1 MEDTMMARLHPFR
14 FGVFAEGVGSRAAL
28 LDTARRAEDGGFA
41 TFLMRDHFI
50 SEPFGH
56 QLAPLTALATVAAVT
71 RTLRIGSLVF
81 ANDYRHPV
89 VLAKEVATLDVL
101 SEGRFELGLGAGF
114 SRAEYEQA
122 GIAFDPPHVRAERL
136 EEALHVVKGLFSDA
150 PFTLAGQHYSVSS
163 LNSFPK
169 PLQRPH
175 PPILVG
181 AASSRMLSIA
191 ARHADIIGLQ
201 TVSTTRGVLA
211 QDPKVRSASTVT
223 EKIDQVRQAA
233 DERFDEIELSMVASV
248 IITDHRQEAAEQ
260 FARDRGWRAIAAD
273 EVLTMPSV
281 FIGTVDYIAEEMQGR
296 RERYGVSYYVLFD
309 QLMESVAPLVTR
321 LAGE

>member
-1 MEDTMMARLHPFR
+1 MARLHPFR
-14 FGVFAEGVGSRAAL
+14 FGVFAEGVRSREAL

-41 TFLMRDHFI
+41 TFLIRDHFI
-50 SEPFGH
+50 AEPFGH

-101 SEGRFELGLGAGF
+101 SEGRFEVGLGAGF

-122 GIAFDPPHVRAERL
+122 GIAFDPPHVRVERL
-136 EEALHVVKGLFSDA
+136 EEALHVVRGVFADA
-150 PFTLAGQHYSVSS
+150 PFTFAGKYYSVSS

-181 AASSRMLSIA
+181 AASSRMLSLA

-201 TVSTTRGVLA
+201 TVSTTRGVVA
-211 QDPKVRSASTVT
+211 QDPKVRSASAVS
-223 EKIDQVRQAA
+223 EKIEQVRQAA
-233 DERFDEIELSMVASV
+233 SERFEEIELSTVASV
-248 IITDHRQEAAEQ
+248 IMTDNRQEAAER
-260 FARDRGWRAIAAD
+260 FARDRGWDDIAAD
-273 EVLTMPSV
+273 EVLEMPSV
-281 FIGTVDYIAEEMQGR
+281 FIGTVDHIVDEMQDR
-296 RERYGVSYYVLFD
+296 RERYGISYYVFFD
-309 QLMESVAPLVTR
+309 HLMDSVAPLVTR

>member
-1 MEDTMMARLHPFR
+1 MTRLRPFR
-14 FGVFAEGVGSRAAL
+14 FGVFAEGVRSREAL

-41 TFLMRDHFI
+41 TFLIRDHFI
-50 SEPFGH
+50 AEPFGH
-56 QLAPLTALATVAAVT
+56 QLGPLTALATVAGAT

-122 GIAFDPPHVRAERL
+122 GIAFHSPPVRAERL
-136 EEALHVVKGLFSDA
+136 EEALHVLKGLFADA
-150 PFTLAGQHYSVSS
+150 PCTFAGKHYTVSG
-163 LNSFPK
+163 LHSFPK
-169 PLQRPH
+169 PVQRPH

-181 AASSRMLSIA
+181 AASSRMLSLA

-201 TVSTTRGVLA
+201 TVSTTRGVVA
-211 QDPKVRSASTVT
+211 QDPRLRSARTVS

-233 DERFDEIELSMVASV
+233 GERFEEIELSMVASV
-248 IITDHRQEAAEQ
+248 IVTDHRREAAEQ
-260 FARDRGWRAIAAD
+260 FARDRGWDDTAAG

-281 FIGTVDYIAEEMQGR
+281 FIGTVDHVVDEMQGR
-296 RERYGVSYYVLFD
+296 RERYGISYYVFFD
-309 QLMESVAPLVTR
+309 HLMKSLAPLVNR

>member
-1 MEDTMMARLHPFR
+1 MARLHPFR
-14 FGVFAEGVGSRAAL
+14 FGVFAEGVRSREAL

-41 TFLMRDHFI
+41 TFLIRDFI
-50 SEPFGH
+50 AEPFGH

-101 SEGRFELGLGAGF
+101 SEGRFEVGLGAGF

-122 GIAFDPPHVRAERL
+122 GIAFDPPHVRVERL
-136 EEALHVVKGLFSDA
+136 EEALHVVRGVFADA
-150 PFTLAGQHYSVSS
+150 PFTFAGKYYSVSS

-181 AASSRMLSIA
+181 AASSRMLSLA

-201 TVSTTRGVLA
+201 TVSTTRGVVA
-211 QDPKVRSASTVT
+211 QDPKVRSASAVS
-223 EKIDQVRQAA
+223 EKIEQVRQAA
-233 DERFDEIELSMVASV
+233 SERFEEIELSTVASV
-248 IITDHRQEAAEQ
+248 IMTDNRQEAAER
-260 FARDRGWRAIAAD
+260 FARDRGWDDIAAD
-273 EVLTMPSV
+273 EVLEMPSV
-281 FIGTVDYIAEEMQGR
+281 FIGTVDHIVDEMQDR
-296 RERYGVSYYVLFD
+296 RERYGISYYVFFD
-309 QLMESVAPLVTR
+309 HLMDSVAPLVTR

>member
-1 MEDTMMARLHPFR
+1 MARLHPFR
-14 FGVFAEGVGSRAAL
+14 FGVFAEGVRSREAL

-41 TFLMRDHFI
+41 TFLIRDHFI
-50 SEPFGH
+50 AEPFGH
-56 QLAPLTALATVAAVT
+56 QLAPLTALATVAAAT

-89 VLAKEVATLDVL
+89 MLAKEVATLDVL

-122 GIAFDPPHVRAERL
+122 GIAFDPPPVRVERL
-136 EEALHVVKGLFSDA
+136 SEALHVVKGLFSDA
-150 PFTLAGQHYSVSS
+150 PFTFAGTYYSVSS
-163 LNSFPK
+163 LNGFPK

-191 ARHADIIGLQ
+191 ARHADIVGLQ
-201 TVSTTRGVLA
+201 TVSTTRGVVA
-211 QDPKVRSASTVT
+211 QDSKVRSANAVS
-223 EKIDQVRQAA
+223 EKIEQIRQVAGA
-233 DERFDEIELSMVASV
+233 RFEDIELSTVASV
-248 IITDHRQEAAEQ
+248 IMTDHRREAAER
-260 FARDRGWRAIAAD
+260 FARDRGWGDIVAD
-273 EVLTMPSV
+273 EVLEMPSV
-281 FIGTVDYIAEEMQGR
+281 FIGTVDHMVDEMQGR
-296 RERYGVSYYVLFD
+296 RERYGISYYVFFD
-309 QLMESVAPLVTR
+309 HLMDSVAPLVTR

>member
-1 MEDTMMARLHPFR
+1 MARLHPFR
-14 FGVFAEGVGSRAAL
+14 FGVFAEGVRSREAL

-41 TFLMRDHFI
+41 TFLIRDHFI
-50 SEPFGH
+50 AEPFGH
-56 QLAPLTALATVAAVT
+56 QLAPLTALATVAART

-101 SEGRFELGLGAGF
+101 SEGRVELGLGAGF

-122 GIAFDPPHVRAERL
+122 GIAFDPPHVRVERL
-136 EEALHVVKGLFSDA
+136 EEALHVVRGVFADA
-150 PFTLAGQHYSVSS
+150 PFTFAGKYYSVSS

-181 AASSRMLSIA
+181 AARSRMLSLA

-201 TVSTTRGVLA
+201 TVSTTRGAVA
-211 QDPKVRSASTVT
+211 QDPKVRSASAVS
-223 EKIDQVRQAA
+223 EKIEQVRRAA
-233 DERFDEIELSMVASV
+233 GERFEEIELSTVASV
-248 IITDHRQEAAEQ
+248 IMTDNRQEAAER
-260 FARDRGWRAIAAD
+260 FARDRGWDDIAAA
-273 EVLTMPSV
+273 EVLAMPSV
-281 FIGTVDYIAEEMQGR
+281 FIGTVDHIVDEMQDR
-296 RERYGVSYYVLFD
+296 RERYGISYYVFFD
-309 QLMESVAPLVTR
+309 HLMDSVAPLVTR

>member
-1 MEDTMMARLHPFR
+1 MARPRPFR
-14 FGVFAEGVGSRAAL
+14 FGVFAEGIRSREAL
-28 LDTARRAEDGGFA
+28 LDTAQRAEDGGFA
-41 TFLMRDHFI
+41 TFLIRDHFI
-50 SEPFGH
+50 AEPFGH
-56 QLAPLTALATVAAVT
+56 QLAPLTVLATVAAVT

-89 VLAKEVATLDVL
+89 VLAKEIATLDVL

-136 EEALHVVKGLFSDA
+136 EEALHVVKGLFADA
-150 PFTLAGQHYSVSS
+150 PFTFTGQHYSVAG
-163 LNSFPK
+163 LHSFPK

-201 TVSTTRGVLA
+201 TVATTRGVLA
-211 QDPKVRSASTVT
+211 QDPKVRSASAVS
-223 EKIDQVRQAA
+223 EKIEQVRQAA
-233 DERFDEIELSMVASV
+233 GDRFEEIELSTVASV
-248 IITDHRQEAAEQ
+248 LMTAHRQEAAEQ
-260 FARDRGWRAIAAD
+260 FARDRGWGDIAAD

-281 FIGTVDYIAEEMQGR
+281 FIGTVDHIVDEMRGR
-296 RERYGVSYYVLFD
+296 RERYGISYYVFFD
-309 QLMESVAPLVTR
+309 QLMETVAPLVTR